1 MAIRARLWIWKT
13 FLLLTFSA
21 ILSSVPFVMSR
32 QSDNLAELVNE
43 ILQSEGPYIDDEQ
56 KTICRVRDL
65 WLLLG
70 KLLHG

>member
-1 MAIRARLWIWKT
+1 
-13 FLLLTFSA
+13 LTFSS
-21 ILSSVPFVMSR
+21 ILFSIPVVMSR
-32 QSDNLAELVNE
+32 EINNLTELVNE

-70 KLLHG
+70 KLLDTCIIFVLIDSLIFVS